1 MCGIICSLN
10 ELTPRQ
16 LTLSGVYFI
25 LLSVCFHFNIDLR
38 GRVSWRKDPYQIYFI
53 GVSQR

>member
-16 LTLSGVYFI
+16 LTLSEVYFI